1 MKAFL
6 FLSLL
11 VPGLSIGDDG
21 EQPVD
26 PLEDWSG
33 RALLDLVS
41 ERHQQYPNVYEEQSM
56 VLIDQSGHKN
66 TRKLRR
72 YSRVDESGTA
82 NFLLLFDSP
91 LDIKG
96 VALLAQREQNGRSE
110 QSFYLPA
117 FGETFIENT
126 PGQAGKS
133 EDNFLGTDYSIENL
147 VGDLLDHHMQV
158 RKDDTIINKTDY
170 YVVDVYN
177 LGSRAEDQPI
187 RRHYIRKDNLYISRT
202 DHFDEIGRLQKRQ
215 TSHDLTN
222 VHGDMWRANMM
233 MMENLQQEHRTI
245 IKINRRVFSADY
257 VPVEVFSESWI
268 VANQPPLYSE
278 YGSGDSSGDIS
289 GDSSGD
295 GF

>member
-1 MKAFL
+1 MRALFFFL
-6 FLSLL
+6 LL
-11 VPGLSIGDDG
+11 APGLSIADDS

-26 PLEDWSG
+26 PLGDWSG
-33 RALLDLVS
+33 RALLDLVN

-56 VLIDQSGHKN
+56 ILIDKSGHRN

-91 LDIKG
+91 LDVKG
-96 VALLAQREQNGRSE
+96 VALLAQRERDGQSE

-117 FGETFIENT
+117 FGETFIRNN
-126 PGQAGKS
+126 PGPEGKS

-147 VGDLLDHHMQV
+147 VGDMLDHHKHV
-158 RKDDTIINKTDY
+158 RRDDAIINETDY
-170 YVVDVYN
+170 YVVDVYG
-177 LGSRAEDQPI
+177 LDSTSQSKPT

-215 TSHDLTN
+215 TNHDLTN

-233 MMENLQQEHRTI
+233 MMDNHQQEHRTI
-245 IKINRRVFSADY
+245 IKINKRVFSADY
-257 VPVEVFSESWI
+257 VPSEVFTKNWI
-268 VANQPPLYSE
+268 VANQPPLE
-278 YGSGDSSGDIS
+278 P
-289 GDSSGD
+289 GD
-295 GF
+295 GS